1 MTGAGPKTELAGPA
15 GRTMN
20 PARILLVDD
29 ESSVLDLVRTTLETC
44 GYQVDTAGTSQ
55 DAMEKVRSD
64 TYSMVI
70 LDLLLPDMNGFLL
83 SQEIRRLRP
92 ELGNRILF
100 ISGIL
105 FGQSTIDHLGTI
117 GAGFLSKPF
126 QLKALIEAVDRIATP
141 QAA

>member
-1 MTGAGPKTELAGPA
+1 
-15 GRTMN
+15 MN

-105 FGQSTIDHLGTI
+105 FGQSTVDHLGSV

-126 QLKALIEAVDRIATP
+126 QLESLIDAVDKIAKRRV
-141 QAA
+141 A

>member
-1 MTGAGPKTELAGPA
+1 MT
-15 GRTMN
+15 

-29 ESSVLDLVRTTLETC
+29 EASVLDLVRTTLETC
-44 GYQVDTAGTSQ
+44 GHVIDTAASSSE
-55 DAMEKVRSD
+55 AMEKIRRND
-64 TYSMVI
+64 YSMVI

-83 SQEIRRLRP
+83 SQEIRRIKP

-126 QLKALIEAVDRIATP
+126 QLKALIEAVERIAQP
-141 QAA
+141 RAA